1 MKVAC
6 PVWEGLQ
13 EDRVVRA
20 TYGVL
25 ILLHPVPTA
34 ELVLHQLALLDEM
47 EANFEQIAV
56 TGVNVGA
63 ALAEVQARRADC
75 LKILQ
80 SCEIQN

>member
-1 MKVAC
+1 
-6 PVWEGLQ
+6 
-13 EDRVVRA
+13 
-20 TYGVL
+20 
-25 ILLHPVPTA
+25 
-34 ELVLHQLALLDEM
+34 M

>member
-25 ILLHPVPTA
+25 ILLHPDGPDLISVAGTFYRLSQCAPDPF
-34 ELVLHQLALLDEM
+34 VW
-47 EANFEQIAV
+47 I
-56 TGVNVGA
+56 
-63 ALAEVQARRADC
+63 C
-75 LKILQ
+75 
-80 SCEIQN
+80 